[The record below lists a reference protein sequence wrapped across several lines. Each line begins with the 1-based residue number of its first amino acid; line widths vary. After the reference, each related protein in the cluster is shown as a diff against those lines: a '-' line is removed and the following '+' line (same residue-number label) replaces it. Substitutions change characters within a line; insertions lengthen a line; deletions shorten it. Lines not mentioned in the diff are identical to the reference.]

1 MNFCKLLQL
10 TLLVSLLTIISAC
23 GNSDPILIG
32 FSGQL
37 TGKSSDMGVYGRNG
51 VLLAIEAI
59 NTSGGIDGRPLKLM
73 AEDDGNTPEGAVAAD
88 KKLIDAGVVAII
100 GHMTSSQTLA
110 AMPFITKSNTVL
122 ISPTASTPLLSKKVD
137 SFFRVMVENTAHGT
151 ELAEYARSAL
161 DINTVI
167 TIADLDNKGYSLTFT
182 KSFSEE
188 FSSLG
193 GNTLKSLQYSSSKN
207 TEWDS
212 IIDTIIDLNPEAVLL
227 ACPAQDAIS
236 LVQRIR
242 STGLSTKILSGAWAY
257 TEKLLQWGG
266 QSVEGMIFSINYAAD
281 NPNPAFVKFGEAYKN
296 RFGTNP
302 NFASA
307 FGYESV
313 LALTEGL
320 KKTNGNSKDLA
331 QFMAPSSQLKGVIS
345 DFKLDEFG
353 DVKRSIFIV
362 TIQEG
367 EFRTVEM
374 R

>member
-88 KKLIDAGVVAII
+88 KKLIDAGVVAIS

-182 KSFSEE
+182 KSFSRSEE
-188 FSSLG
+188 RRVG
-193 GNTLKSLQYSSSKN
+193 K
-207 TEWDS
+207 E
-212 IIDTIIDLNPEAVLL
+212 
-227 ACPAQDAIS
+227 C
-236 LVQRIR
+236 
-242 STGLSTKILSGAWAY
+242 
-257 TEKLLQWGG
+257 
-266 QSVEGMIFSINYAAD
+266 
-281 NPNPAFVKFGEAYKN
+281 
-296 RFGTNP
+296 
-302 NFASA
+302 
-307 FGYESV
+307 
-313 LALTEGL
+313 
-320 KKTNGNSKDLA
+320 
-331 QFMAPSSQLKGVIS
+331 
-345 DFKLDEFG
+345 
-353 DVKRSIFIV
+353 
-362 TIQEG
+362 
-367 EFRTVEM
+367 
-374 R
+374 